1 MKIAE
6 LPSLAGREFAPST
19 WITIDQARIDA
30 FAACTDDHQF
40 IHTDP
45 VRSRRESPYGTTIA
59 HGFLSLSLLAAHR
72 PADFPT
78 LEDLGVTVNYG
89 LDRLRF
95 IAPVPAGARV
105 RLLTRILTAQ
115 PKGDGRVL
123 LKQEKTMQ
131 IEGSEKPA
139 YVAEQLTLFVARSGP
154 G

>member
-1 MKIAE
+1 MNISE
-6 LPSLAGREFAPST
+6 LTSLVGHELAPSA

-45 VRSRRESPYGTTIA
+45 ERSRRESPYGTTIA

-78 LEDLGVTVNYG
+78 LDDLGLTINYG

-95 IAPVPAGARV
+95 LAPVPAGSRV
-105 RLLTRILTAQ
+105 RLLTRVLDAQ
-115 PKGDGRVL
+115 PKGPGRML
-123 LKQEKTMQ
+123 IKQEKTMQ
-131 IEGSEKPA
+131 IEGSDKPA
-139 YVAEQLTLFVARSGP
+139 YVAEQLTMFVARVP
-154 G
+154 AA